1 MSGAPRI
8 QVILASTR
16 EGRFGEK
23 AAAWAMDRLSR
34 RSDLE
39 AELVD
44 LRDYPMPFYEQT
56 RPPAYGHREY
66 PPEIARWAE
75 KVEQADGYLVVTPE
89 YNHGYPAVLKNALD
103 QVFPELNRKPIAFV
117 GYGNS
122 GGARSIEQLRLVS
135 VELEMAPLRHAV
147 HILPAVMVPAIQAED
162 PFDIELLASLDDRL
176 DTAATDLV
184 WWADALER
192 ARGG

>member
-8 QVILASTR
+8 QAILASTR

-23 AAAWAMDRLSR
+23 VAAWVMDRLRR

-39 AELVD
+39 IELVD
-44 LRDYPMPFYEQT
+44 LRDYPMPFYEQD

-66 PPEIARWAE
+66 PPEVTRWAE
-75 KVEQADGYLVVTPE
+75 KVERADGYLVVTPE

-147 HILPAVMVPAIQAED
+147 HILPAVMVPAIKAED

-184 WWADALER
+184 WWADVLAR
-192 ARGG
+192 ARAG

>member
-1 MSGAPRI
+1 MSAAPRI

-23 AAAWAMDRLSR
+23 AAAWVMDRLSQ

-44 LRDYPMPFYEQT
+44 LRDYPMPFYEQD

-66 PPEIARWAE
+66 PPEVARWAE

-135 VELEMAPLRHAV
+135 VELELAPLRHAV

-184 WWADALER
+184 WWASALAGAR
-192 ARGG
+192 AG